1 MSLAPASR
9 HDPQPRAPVPRHV
22 VKALLDRLG
31 AALVLLLAAPWLVVI
46 AVAIW
51 LDDGGPVL
59 RRERRLG
66 QWGREFSLLRFRTRT
81 WSGRQDGTV
90 TRVGAF
96 LLRHAL
102 DGLPQ
107 LLNVLRGDL
116 SFVGPRAPVP
126 GPEAGGWASAGPA
139 VRPGLTAPWDR
150 RGTPRP
156 GEEETLELQRYLG
169 SWTLR
174 SDLTILWRWL
184 RDSSRRPGPA

>member
-1 MSLAPASR
+1 MSMAPASR
-9 HDPQPRAPVPRHV
+9 HDNQPPVPVPRHV
-22 VKALLDRLG
+22 VKSVLDRLG
-31 AALVLLLAAPWLVVI
+31 AAVVLLLAAPWLAVI

-66 QWGREFSLLRFRTRT
+66 QWGREFSLLRFRTRA

-116 SFVGPRAPVP
+116 SFVGPRPHVP
-126 GPEAGGWASAGPA
+126 GPEAGGWVSREPA
-139 VRPGLTAPWDR
+139 VRPGLIEPWDR
-150 RGTPRP
+150 RGTPRT
-156 GEEETLELQRYLG
+156 GDEETLELLRYLG
-169 SWTLR
+169 SWSLR
-174 SDLTILWRWL
+174 ADLTILWRWL
-184 RDSSRRPGPA
+184 RDGSRRSGTV